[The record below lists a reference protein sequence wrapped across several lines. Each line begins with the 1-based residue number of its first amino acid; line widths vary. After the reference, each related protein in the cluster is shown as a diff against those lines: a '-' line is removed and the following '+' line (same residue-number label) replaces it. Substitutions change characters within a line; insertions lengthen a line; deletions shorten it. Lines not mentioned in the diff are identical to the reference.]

1 MQLILRAFPRG
12 LLSLPPRRAFWRTSK
27 LEAAPGGLG
36 VAQLVVSRALCR
48 FGRFDLSRLP
58 EGKRASALGL
68 QIATW
73 TPFAQTDCAIVWSD
87 AGWASVWAWDSAA
100 LQALLQSAGQAAK
113 NLHPIPET
121 LLLGQG
127 ADGVRL
133 VKSLD
138 GFEGQHWVGGDLS
151 ASRWWPARPDPAAWL
166 SFQRDCGL
174 SPDQVRDQFTVADIA
189 FTPRPW
195 ATVSRTGDA
204 AGTVGAAELAAYGL
218 LILALAVPGLSLAV
232 EHFRLAQARGVL
244 QERLAQEGARA
255 KAVLNAREAALNAS
269 DELRAIE
276 ALQSYPGPLV
286 HLTAVARALPES
298 GGVFVREW
306 ELNDGK
312 LRLLLSTPSGEI
324 AGGENV
330 RAFEETGLFTDV
342 KILTQA
348 DPRQMAFTM
357 KLKPQEALELN
368 PPGPSSASSEAL
380 AP

>member
-1 MQLILRAFPRG
+1 M
-12 LLSLPPRRAFWRTSK
+12 
-27 LEAAPGGLG
+27 
-36 VAQLVVSRALCR
+36 
-48 FGRFDLSRLP
+48 P
-58 EGKRASALGL
+58 ESKRASALGL
-68 QIATW
+68 QINTW
-73 TPFAQTDCAIVWSD
+73 SPFAQTDCAIVWTD
-87 AGWASVWAWDSAA
+87 TGWASVWAWDSEA
-100 LQALLQSAGQAAK
+100 LQASLQKAGQTAK
-113 NLHPIPET
+113 NLQPIPET
-121 LLLGQG
+121 LLLGRG
-127 ADGVRL
+127 EDGVRL

-138 GFEGQHWVGGDLS
+138 GFEAQHWAGGDLS

-174 SPDQVRDQFTVADIA
+174 SPDHVRDSFTVAEIA
-189 FTPRPW
+189 FTQRPW

-204 AGTVGAAELAAYGL
+204 AGTVGATELAAYGL
-218 LILALAVPGLSLAV
+218 LILALGVPSLYLAV

-255 KAVLNAREAALNAS
+255 KAVLNTREAALNAS

-276 ALQSYPGPLV
+276 TLQTYPGPLV
-286 HLTAVARALPES
+286 HLTAIARALPES

-306 ELNDGK
+306 ELNDGR
-312 LRLLLSTPSGEI
+312 LRFLLATPSGEI

-368 PPGPSSASSEAL
+368 APRSSSASSEAL